1 MSVAAASPVIILV
14 RPQMAEN
21 IGMAARA
28 MANFGL
34 AELRLVAPRDGWPPA
49 DTGPKGMTQAAA
61 GATGVLD
68 AISVHDRLEE
78 AVGDLHY
85 LFATTAR
92 ERGQAKPVHLPEE
105 GMALAAGRLA
115 AGQRVG
121 ILFGPERT
129 GLEND
134 EIAIADSVL
143 TFPVDP
149 AFSSLNLAQAVL
161 LVSYEWTRARGGAT
175 APFAL
180 PADSAPA
187 KRETVLSFFALL
199 DVELERAGFFQ
210 GARAPVM
217 KRNFRN
223 IIHKMEPTEQDI
235 RTLRGAVQALIRGG
249 RGRPGGAT
257 KAPSRSGEE
266 G

>member
-1 MSVAAASPVIILV
+1 MSIAAASPVIILV

-49 DTGPKGMTQAAA
+49 DEGPKGMTQAAA
-61 GATGVLD
+61 GATHVLD
-68 AISVHDRLEE
+68 ALAVFDRLED
-78 AVGDLHY
+78 AVGDLNY

-92 ERGQAKPVHLPEE
+92 ERGQAKPVHLPQE
-105 GMALAAGRLA
+105 GMALAAGRVA
-115 AGQRVG
+115 SGQRVG

-134 EIAIADSVL
+134 EIALADSVL

-161 LVSYEWTRARGGAT
+161 LVSYAWVNARGAVA
-175 APFAL
+175 APFSL
-180 PADSAPA
+180 PHNTGPA
-187 KRETVLSFFALL
+187 RRETLLSFFAFL
-199 DVELERAGFFQ
+199 DDALERAGFFQ

-217 KRNFRN
+217 RRNFRN
-223 IIHKMEPTEQDI
+223 IIHRMEPTEQDI
-235 RTLRGAVQALIRGG
+235 RTLRGALVALITGG
-249 RGRPGGAT
+249 RGNNRGGDAV
-257 KAPSRSGEE
+257 SRSGEE